1 MSWEGSKTLR
11 SYNLRCLKGL
21 LVKSGIT
28 VSVSESCTGG
38 ELASALTSI
47 PGSSKYFI
55 LGVVA
60 YQTEMKE
67 EILKVSRETIKRFS
81 VYSPQTA
88 YEMARG
94 VKELSGSTLGISTTG
109 EFNGKGYFYYC
120 IYKSEEKY
128 KIGKIEVEGNREES
142 KTRAVRFLILEILKF
157 LIA

>member
-1 MSWEGSKTLR
+1 
-11 SYNLRCLKGL
+11 
-21 LVKSGIT
+21 
-28 VSVSESCTGG
+28 
-38 ELASALTSI
+38 
-47 PGSSKYFI
+47 
-55 LGVVA
+55 
-60 YQTEMKE
+60 MKE
-67 EILKVSRETIKRFS
+67 EILKVSRETIRRFS

-120 IYKSEEKY
+120 IYESEEKY

-142 KTRAVRFLILEILKF
+142 KARAVRFLIFEILKF